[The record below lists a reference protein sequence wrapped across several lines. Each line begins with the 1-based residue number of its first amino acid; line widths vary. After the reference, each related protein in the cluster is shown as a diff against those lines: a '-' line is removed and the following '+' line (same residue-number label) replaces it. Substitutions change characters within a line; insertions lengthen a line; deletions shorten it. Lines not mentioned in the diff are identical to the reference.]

1 MNYVEHL
8 NLFGVDVK
16 DIPCI
21 KGKGAPTT
29 STVGAVGLL
38 YMDANSTNGDMY
50 KCTAAYDD
58 IYIWKPIG
66 DGSSGS
72 SDVLSIA
79 SADINDAGELVIV
92 YTDNTSS
99 NLGKVVG
106 ADGKDGATGETG
118 PQGPKGDQGIQGVQ
132 GPKGDT
138 GETGPQGPKGDTG
151 ETGPQGPKGDQGI
164 QGVQGPKGDTGETGP
179 QGPKGDSGV
188 YVGSGDIP
196 DGYNVQIDPDGEATD
211 LYDILS
217 LGIAS
222 DGLIYIFVNGSPVGT
237 GIPQGISGDV
247 FGYVDENNTI
257 VLQGNLSNDTYSVKY
272 EMEDGSIV
280 GIGDLVLDSNTYY
293 SITKNLTYCTIN
305 NGATQV
311 VEGDSYSATV
321 TANDGYEL
329 KSVSVTMGGNPVS
342 VSGGVISIA
351 NVTGN
356 IVITAVATEAQIE
369 PAYTNLLPLAVDAS
383 GNDYAGTNGEDG
395 YNTNNKISVSSGNES
410 SASACVSGFIK
421 LPEGVQSTI
430 RIKNITV
437 SSTASINNVVFYNA
451 NKEKMNGYAG
461 LAGSFNSDIT
471 VTDGIYQILTRNWF
485 TDDNIPAY
493 FRFSCGEITAE
504 TIVTVNE
511 EIV

>member
-106 ADGKDGATGETG
+106 ADGKDGA
-118 PQGPKGDQGIQGVQ
+118 
-132 GPKGDT
+132 
-138 GETGPQGPKGDTG
+138 TG

>member
-1 MNYVEHL
+1 MATKKLQIVGNLVE
-8 NLFGVDVK
+8 VDATLQETGKAADAKAVSDAIESLK
-16 DIPCI
+16 D
-21 KGKGAPTT
+21 T
-29 STVGAVGLL
+29 
-38 YMDANSTNGDMY
+38 Y
-50 KCTAAYDD
+50 
-58 IYIWKPIG
+58 IG
-66 DGSSGS
+66 DDTVSNQINTAINELST
-72 SDVLSIA
+72 DVAYIDPTDNETIESEIA
-79 SADINDAGELVIV
+79 SVKAVL
-92 YTDNTSS
+92 YT
-99 NLGKVVG
+99 
-106 ADGKDGATGETG
+106 
-118 PQGPKGDQGIQGVQ
+118 PQVLTESQKAQARNNIGLNNI
-132 GPKGDT
+132 
-138 GETGPQGPKGDTG
+138 
-151 ETGPQGPKGDQGI
+151 
-164 QGVQGPKGDTGETGP
+164 
-179 QGPKGDSGV
+179 
-188 YVGSGDIP
+188 
-196 DGYNVQIDPDGEATD
+196 
-211 LYDILS
+211 S

-222 DGLIYIFVNGSPVGT
+222 DGLIYLFVNGEPVGDGVPCGET
-237 GIPQGISGDV
+237 ADIY
-247 FGYVDENNTI
+247 GYVDENNHI
-257 VLQGNLSNDTYSVKY
+257 VLKGVEKEGQYTFAF
-272 EMEDGSIV
+272 EAEDGSTIHGGTFEWDDTV
-280 GIGDLVLDSNTYY
+280 YY
-293 SITKNLTYCTIN
+293 SVTKNLTYCTIN
-305 NGATQV
+305 NGTTQV

-437 SSTASINNVVFYNA
+437 SSAASINNVVFYNA

-485 TDDNIPAY
+485 TNDNIPAY